1 MNEHEQPEEQ
11 PVGGLAESILGPGND
26 LPISP
31 ELLSLLSRDMLG
43 DALPP
48 VLKTSKAAK
57 AFEQAFELIGGVPRL
72 ALWADRNPS
81 KFYAMFSKMIP
92 ATVQGQINKDIRV
105 TIAWATPERLSYAK
119 GDVVAEASGADLPA

>member
-1 MNEHEQPEEQ
+1 M
-11 PVGGLAESILGPGND
+11 LGD
-26 LPISP
+26 QALPISP

-43 DALPP
+43 EALPAA
-48 VLKTSKAAK
+48 LRTSKAAK

-92 ATVQGQINKDIRV
+92 ATVQGNIQKDIRV
-105 TIAWATPERLSYAK
+105 MISWATPERLSYAK
-119 GDVVAEASGADLPA
+119 GEIIAEATNAERTGG